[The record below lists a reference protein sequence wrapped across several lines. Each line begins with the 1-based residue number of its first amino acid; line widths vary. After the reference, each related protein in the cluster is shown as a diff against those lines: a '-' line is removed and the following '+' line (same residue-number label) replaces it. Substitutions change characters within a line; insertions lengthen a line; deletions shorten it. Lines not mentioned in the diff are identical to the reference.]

1 MTTGATSLLCVGDD
15 ARSLELLASV
25 LAQSDRTLATVTSAS
40 EAAARVASGGV
51 DLVLVHVRSTQGSG
65 VEVCRAV
72 KRASGDDSVPVIAI
86 IPRSDAAARVLAFG
100 AGVDACVGRPLEQ
113 PELLAA
119 VGACLRTRSL
129 QAAARAAQRAFEAAR
144 DVDAHL
150 PVATFQAAQS
160 TLVALFDRVAARHD
174 PIACGVL
181 DVDHL
186 ELYNREL
193 GRPFG
198 DELLLA
204 TAETARLALRD
215 TDVIARYGGD
225 ELLLGLPGA
234 HFAGAL
240 RVSSR
245 LHENVTRRLGRLSRR
260 AQPTVSLGVALFPT
274 PEVRSLP
281 QLLRAAEQALL
292 GAKREG
298 GGRVCIFQQDGLL
311 YSQTTDD
318 APGSV
323 G

>member
-1 MTTGATSLLCVGDD
+1 MSASTSLLCVGDD
-15 ARSLELLASV
+15 ARALEALGAV
-25 LAQSDRTLATVTSAS
+25 LAQPERTLSTATSAA

-51 DLVLVHVRSTQGSG
+51 DLVLVHFRSTQGSA
-65 VEVCRAV
+65 VEACRAV
-72 KRASGDDSVPVIAI
+72 KRASGDDGVPVIAI
-86 IPRSDAAARVLAFG
+86 VPRSDSAARVLAFG
-100 AGVDACVGRPLEQ
+100 AGVDACVGRPIEQ
-113 PELLAA
+113 GELLAA
-119 VGACLRTRSL
+119 VSSCLRTRTL
-129 QAAARAAQRAFEAAR
+129 RAAARAAQRAFEEAR
-144 DVDAHL
+144 DGDAHL
-150 PVATFQAAQS
+150 PVATFHAAQS
-160 TLVALFDRVAARHD
+160 TLVTLFERVAARHD

-186 ELYNREL
+186 ELYNRQL

-240 RVSSR
+240 RVSAR
-245 LHENVTRRLGRLSRR
+245 LHENVTRRLCSLSRR
-260 AQPTVSLGVALFPT
+260 ARPTVSLGVALFPT

-311 YSQTTDD
+311 YSHASDPSP
-318 APGSV
+318 ASV